1 MHHAALVAAYFLSFT
16 GTVCGLQA
24 KILTAAYT
32 KAFKAGNDAKT
43 ANLIAAIAYYQE
55 FTTRATTNSNP
66 NISLEPSSCIR
77 EAEEYARNA
86 AAMIAFFEKAVP
98 VRS

>member
-1 MHHAALVAAYFLSFT
+1 MFKKFSRTLEKRDSRRL
-16 GTVCGLQA
+16 LIQA
-24 KILTAAYT
+24 KICTAAYT